1 MGSDE
6 HAFAPKKGAAQYQFS
21 LFRPAVRQIL
31 EGNGLEDEIPLR
43 AMSDTRGQVTCLVG
57 ILREWRRNKP
67 VFGYPFRA
75 RPLHLAAVIN
85 VGAKLQAVWE

>member
-6 HAFAPKKGAAQYQFS
+6 HAFAPKKSAAQYQFS